1 MDNWINI
8 LDSISRSLAST
19 YRTTGPKVMNHRF
32 GNLYGDSLRKRG
44 RSVGGQ
50 EHPES
55 DFGKKIQSVLHNLT
69 PSELYEYALQE
80 KGTLITSTGAIVSSS
95 GVKKGRCPKD
105 KRIVYDENTQGLW
118 WDKCSPN
125 KKMDTE
131 TFLINRETAICYLNN
146 LDSTISNVIL
156 IKSNAPSSVRPAS
169 IMNKPDICVVF

>member
-19 YRTTGPKVMNHRF
+19 YRTTGPKVMNNRF

-55 DFGKKIQSVLHNLT
+55 DFAKKIQSVLHNLT

-95 GVKKGRCPKD
+95 GVKTLLSPDCKSPKETVPIW
-105 KRIVYDENTQGLW
+105 KR
-118 WDKCSPN
+118 
-125 KKMDTE
+125 
-131 TFLINRETAICYLNN
+131 LIFCAG
-146 LDSTISNVIL
+146 
-156 IKSNAPSSVRPAS
+156 
-169 IMNKPDICVVF
+169 